1 MTYPFFFYQVPEMV
15 PNLVIAL
22 GISPPG
28 GVLRRAFNLCIY
40 GYRVVVR
47 ALCCGRRGSRARLL
61 NPQQSVF
68 DSESASQSP
77 MDRPSYLPE
86 VLAAPNAQA
95 LGAAPVPVAGNASAP
110 IAIPITRKHNSINN
124 NKTSKSDL
132 TSTDIEAPP
141 LPATA
146 TGRKTED
153 LTTQQETLSPV
164 HMHSKSSSLMEEAP
178 PGESQSNSLY
188 SRDTG
193 SSSSMGGMSSFQ
205 VEGGSVSGSVS
216 GSGMSRTKSTG
227 SNNFL
232 SYVSRSV
239 ATLRSAR
246 SSMSG
251 SSHGGSNSVGGNSV
265 GGARGSQPRSPRPQS
280 RRGSGGMFDYY
291 EEDDEWARERRNSAE
306 INEML
311 YRFNSFST
319 SEPSGGLTNASSLS
333 SGYGHSGGDASR
345 NVSTQS
351 VDSNTISNS
360 RRHYIT
366 DVVGGNRTNPNSVAG
381 TPADSSKIKKSWFF

>member
-1 MTYPFFFYQVPEMV
+1 MV

-28 GVLRRAFNLCIY
+28 GVLRKTFNLCIY
-40 GYRVVVR
+40 AYRLFVR
-47 ALCCGRRGSRARLL
+47 AVFCGRRGSRARLL

-95 LGAAPVPVAGNASAP
+95 LGGAPVPVPVAGSTSAP
-110 IAIPITRKHNSINN
+110 IAIPITRKHNSISN
-124 NKTSKSDL
+124 NKSSKTDL
-132 TSTDIEAPP
+132 TSTTDIEAPP
-141 LPATA
+141 PLPAT
-146 TGRKTED
+146 GRRTED
-153 LTTQQETLSPV
+153 PTAQQEILSPV
-164 HMHSKSSSLMEEAP
+164 HMHSKTSSLMEEAP
-178 PGESQSNSLY
+178 PGESNSNSLY

-193 SSSSMGGMSSFQ
+193 SSSMGGMSSFQ

-216 GSGMSRTKSTG
+216 GSGASRTKSTG

-251 SSHGGSNSVGGNSV
+251 SSHGGSGAGNSS
-265 GGARGSQPRSPRPQS
+265 GARGSQPRGSPRPQS
-280 RRGSGGMFDYY
+280 RRGSGGMFDYF
-291 EEDDEWARERRNSAE
+291 EEDDEWARARRNSAE

-333 SGYGHSGGDASR
+333 SGYGLSGGDASR

-381 TPADSSKIKKSWFF
+381 TPADPSKIKKSWFF